1 MGIMRKFGYLL
12 NMSTG
17 SAQSIKYYLE
27 VSSILHG
34 DDSQLVFFI
43 YPNQESLFFVV
54 EDTSAIWPI
63 SI

>member
-1 MGIMRKFGYLL
+1 MGIVRKFGYLL

-43 YPNQESLFFVV
+43 NPNQESLFFVV

>member
-1 MGIMRKFGYLL
+1 MGIVRKFGYLL

-54 EDTSAIWPI
+54 EDTSSIWPI